1 MFKCCSSWLD
11 AIDLSGQ
18 VLITNP
24 EDSSLTSEEFI
35 EFDETFPMVVTSPL
49 IMFSSVSDSDKDAIL
64 VTKHSESEV
73 SEESLLNECLGSL
86 NSSQCKAGW
95 TSRVF
100 FSKPTLSFVTKTS
113 SLPSLELEEEDASCR
128 ILLVRETCGASLFK
142 DTGCLHVAN
151 FSTSPKGYN
160 LR

>member
-1 MFKCCSSWLD
+1 MFKCCSSGLA

-35 EFDETFPMVVTSPL
+35 EFDKTFPMVVTSSL

-86 NSSQCKAGW
+86 NSSQCKAG
-95 TSRVF
+95 
-100 FSKPTLSFVTKTS
+100 
-113 SLPSLELEEEDASCR
+113 
-128 ILLVRETCGASLFK
+128 
-142 DTGCLHVAN
+142 
-151 FSTSPKGYN
+151 
-160 LR
+160 